1 MALMRF
7 ANRSGRGRVLA
18 TLAFVIG
25 LTMAV
30 AGCVTAHMPS
40 PPPATAAKAG
50 PMLGTGY

>member
-1 MALMRF
+1 MALLRF

-18 TLAFVIG
+18 TLAFAMG
-25 LTMAV
+25 LTMAL
-30 AGCVTAHMPS
+30 AGCVTAQRPS